1 MKRKINIL
9 IFSILFLAGL
19 SLLLYPFVANQWNTY
34 RQNVLISAYDETLA
48 QMEESGEIDYSAQW
62 SSANSYNNAL
72 LPSILPDSFAV
83 AAASEENA
91 DYMSCLN
98 VTGDGMMGYV
108 EIPKIAI
115 KIPILHTTEEEVLE
129 RAAGHLEGSSLP
141 VGGENTHAVISAHRG
156 LPSATL
162 FTDLDKL
169 EEGDHFLLYI
179 LDDVLCYQ
187 VDQINVVEPDETGA
201 LAVESGEDFVTLL
214 TCTPYGVNSHRLLV
228 RGTRTPYVEGM
239 EEAVPTSLLGVS
251 AHTSYLL
258 WVIIGLAVTAAF
270 ILLLYFLDRR
280 RRKSYAKQQAEAGYV
295 QKQES
300 PQANNPQEKPDLQ
313 EEPDSE
319 CEDVILADAEDVEE
333 ILKQEADAWKSG
345 GNHNEK

>member
-1 MKRKINIL
+1 
-9 IFSILFLAGL
+9 
-19 SLLLYPFVANQWNTY
+19 
-34 RQNVLISAYDETLA
+34 
-48 QMEESGEIDYSAQW
+48 
-62 SSANSYNNAL
+62 
-72 LPSILPDSFAV
+72 
-83 AAASEENA
+83 
-91 DYMSCLN
+91 
-98 VTGDGMMGYV
+98 
-108 EIPKIAI
+108 
-115 KIPILHTTEEEVLE
+115 
-129 RAAGHLEGSSLP
+129 
-141 VGGENTHAVISAHRG
+141 
-156 LPSATL
+156 
-162 FTDLDKL
+162 
-169 EEGDHFLLYI
+169 
-179 LDDVLCYQ
+179 
-187 VDQINVVEPDETGA
+187 
-201 LAVESGEDFVTLL
+201 
-214 TCTPYGVNSHRLLV
+214 
-228 RGTRTPYVEGM
+228 M

-300 PQANNPQEKPDLQ
+300 PQADKPQEKPDLQ